1 MEKWIG
7 RWGPAV
13 FLMVFIFGASATPG
27 SALPKFGAWD
37 LVVKKGGHLLGYAL
51 LSAAYFRALDKDKG
65 FRPSQLFASLC
76 LTILYAA
83 SDEFH
88 QRFTPGRN
96 ASPWDVCIDT
106 IGGLA
111 GLTILCLARMRSQD
125 AP

>member
-1 MEKWIG
+1 
-7 RWGPAV
+7 
-13 FLMVFIFGASATPG
+13 MVFIFGASATPG